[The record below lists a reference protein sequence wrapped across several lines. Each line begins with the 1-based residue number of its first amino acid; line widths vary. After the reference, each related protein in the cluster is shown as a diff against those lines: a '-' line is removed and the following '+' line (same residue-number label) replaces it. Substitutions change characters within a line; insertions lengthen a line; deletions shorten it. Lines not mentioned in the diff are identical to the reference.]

1 MEFSRTTPVANRPE
15 TSAGAPDRRCRL
27 GDDLEIAYQSQA
39 ELAFFY
45 EDIFE
50 KEVYLRNGIALQDG
64 ACVFD
69 VGANIGLFTLFVH
82 RKFRGLQIYA
92 FEPAPPLFEI
102 LRINTTSHGV
112 NARLFNC
119 GISNSARTA
128 SFTFYPNSSGMSS
141 FHASVGEEKEVLRA
155 IMNNQLRQGMAG
167 MEQLMNYADDLLEE
181 RLKSET
187 YECSLRTLSD
197 VIREYDVQAIDL
209 LKIDVQKSELDVA
222 RGINNADWK
231 KIRQVVLEVHDF
243 DGRLG
248 EVTALLESKGF
259 RLVVEQDDFYE
270 GSILYNVYAIK
281 PQAAGEAEPES
292 MLTGAVSPAGL
303 DEIRD
308 RARKQK
314 EKRRA
319 QQLISRSTPLQE
331 PTRQPDLIGG
341 DDADRPTRIEE

>member
-1 MEFSRTTPVANRPE
+1 MSRRRTPSGREARQPLKPPQITPVANRPD
-15 TSAGAPDRRCRL
+15 TSAGAFVRRCRL

-50 KEVYLRNGIALQDG
+50 KEVYLRNGITLHDG

-102 LRINTTSHGV
+102 LRINTASHGV

-119 GISNSARTA
+119 GVSDRPQTMT
-128 SFTFYPNSSGMSS
+128 FTFYPNSSGMSS
-141 FHASVGEEKEVLRA
+141 FYANQGEEKDVLRA

-167 MEQLMNYADDLLEE
+167 MEQLMQYADDLLEE

-187 YECSLRTLSD
+187 YECHLRTLSD
-197 VIREYDVQAIDL
+197 VIRECEVEVIDL
-209 LKIDVQKSELDVA
+209 LKIDVQKSEMDVA
-222 RGINNADWK
+222 RGINDADWE

-243 DGRLG
+243 DGRLA
-248 EVTALLESKGF
+248 EVTSLLESKGF
-259 RLVVEQDDFYE
+259 DLIVEQDDFYE
-270 GSILYNVYAIK
+270 GSILYNLYAIK
-281 PQAAGEAEPES
+281 PRSTAEDRVEPVMTE
-292 MLTGAVSPAGL
+292 AVSPAASL
-303 DEIRD
+303 DDIRN

-314 EKRRA
+314 ERRRS
-319 QQLISRSTPLQE
+319 QQHPQRLK
-331 PTRQPDLIGG
+331 
-341 DDADRPTRIEE
+341 

>member
-1 MEFSRTTPVANRPE
+1 MSRRRTPSGREARQPLKPPQTTPVANRPD
-15 TSAGAPDRRCRL
+15 TSAGAVERRCRL
-27 GDDLEIAYQSQA
+27 GDDLEIAYQSKA

-50 KEVYLRNGIALQDG
+50 KEVYLRNGIKLHDG

-102 LRINTTSHGV
+102 LRINTASHGV

-119 GISNSARTA
+119 GVSDRPKTA
-128 SFTFYPNSSGMSS
+128 TFTFYPNSSGMSS
-141 FHASVGEEKEVLRA
+141 FYASQDEEKDVLRA

-167 MEQLMNYADDLLEE
+167 MEQLMQHADDLLEE
-181 RLKSET
+181 RLKSEA
-187 YECSLRTLSD
+187 YECHLRTLSD
-197 VIREYDVQAIDL
+197 VIHEYDVEVIDL

-222 RGINNADWK
+222 RGINDADWE

-243 DGRLG
+243 DGRLA
-248 EVTALLESKGF
+248 EVTSLLESKGF
-259 RLVVEQDDFYE
+259 SLIVEQDDFYE
-270 GSILYNVYAIK
+270 GSILYNVYAVK
-281 PQAAGEAEPES
+281 PRP
-292 MLTGAVSPAGL
+292 LTGAPTEPAITEVVSPARL
-303 DEIRD
+303 DDLRD

-314 EKRRA
+314 ERR
-319 QQLISRSTPLQE
+319 RSQSP
-331 PTRQPDLIGG
+331 PHPRS
-341 DDADRPTRIEE
+341 